1 MKRMIGMF
9 EFVDA
14 HIHTRDLILLLSIFF
29 RLTLPHGNAQA
40 AEMFG
45 KKGQT
50 YSVRE
55 FGCTVDNL
63 A

>member
-1 MKRMIGMF
+1 MIGTF

-14 HIHTRDLILLLSIFF
+14 HIHTRDLILFLFIFF

-40 AEMFG
+40 AEMLG

-50 YSVRE
+50 SLLYV
-55 FGCTVDNL
+55 NL
-63 A
+63 DAW